1 VWVNVNFLAAGA
13 LRQYYGRAPGPFA
26 ETARVLGLQIEQ
38 TVVATVARE
47 YARTGF
53 LWESYR
59 DHDGGGRGTHPFTGW
74 TALVALLATGRY
86 PF

>member
-1 VWVNVNFLAAGA
+1 MNVNYLAAAA
-13 LRQYYGRAPGPFA
+13 LKQHYGRLRGPFA
-26 ETARVLGLQIEQ
+26 ETARVLGDQVER
-38 TVVATVARE
+38 TVVHTVAAE

-59 DHDGGGRGTHPFTGW
+59 DSDGAGRGTHPFTGW
-74 TALVALLATGRY
+74 TALVALMATGRY